1 MNDEGIV
8 RATTVI
14 RQNAQLEFKN
24 KNGPPSEL
32 ENLKSQRFKFIK
44 ANTIKIEIIDID
56 GEFSP

>member
-32 ENLKSQRFKFIK
+32 ENLKS
-44 ANTIKIEIIDID
+44 
-56 GEFSP
+56 